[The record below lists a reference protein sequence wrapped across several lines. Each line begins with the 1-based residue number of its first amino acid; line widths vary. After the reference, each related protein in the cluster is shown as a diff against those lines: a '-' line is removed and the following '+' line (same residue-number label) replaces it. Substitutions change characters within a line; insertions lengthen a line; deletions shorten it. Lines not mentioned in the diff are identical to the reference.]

1 MKLNAISGN
10 GTRLKDF
17 VDIAFLS
24 GYMTLAEMLGYYE
37 KKYPNIN
44 GVMALKSL
52 CYFDDIDFSV
62 PIEYINAAIKWETI
76 KNRIEAMVRKPGH
89 QFSLLGK

>member
-1 MKLNAISGN
+1 MKLTAISGN
-10 GTRLKDF
+10 GSRVKDF

-24 GYMTLAEMLGYYE
+24 GYMTLSDMLSHYE

-62 PIEYINAAIKWETI
+62 TIEYTNPAINWEML
-76 KNRIEAMVRKPGH
+76 KARVLKMVRNPEK
-89 QFSLLGK
+89 QFTRL